1 MQTKM
6 PIPELTT
13 VPIKTESRLQHILK
27 RVLSIFRR
35 NKQPSFNHESYTL
48 EWIPNEE
55 VPQAGVN
62 FRVETPVT
70 EEIRYALYPIPK
82 HLEYILEPSDGRI
95 SEMDFAECL
104 LHAKAF
110 EKINFNDPIHIYN
123 IQRDGSWMDCRDS
136 KGRYITLDL
145 THRIGE
151 HFNFDPINYLI
162 INYKFYIL
170 HNCKKVK

>member
-1 MQTKM
+1 M
-6 PIPELTT
+6 PIPELTI

-82 HLEYILEPSDGRI
+82 HLEYILELSELSDGRI
-95 SEMDFAECL
+95 SEMEFAVCL

-123 IQRDGSWMDCRDS
+123 IQRDGSWRDYRDS
-136 KGRYITLDL
+136 KGRYITSDL
-145 THRIGE
+145 AHRIGE
-151 HFNFDPINYLI
+151 YSNLDPINYLI